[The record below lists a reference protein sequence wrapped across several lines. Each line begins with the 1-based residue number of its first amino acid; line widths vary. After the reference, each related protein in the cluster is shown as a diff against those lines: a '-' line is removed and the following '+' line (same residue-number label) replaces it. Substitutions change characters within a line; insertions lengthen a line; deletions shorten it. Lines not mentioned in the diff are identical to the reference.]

1 MKGKVLIK
9 APGEL
14 YSPTTEGVLVSADG
28 VRDYRLNKNQE
39 QINQEFEE
47 LINNYSGGT
56 SNLQTD
62 NYDITE
68 TENHYLRFANRI
80 FNSNIQF
87 GYVYWTPVKKYNIPY
102 FVNLISDE
110 IEVIEGA
117 PSPII
122 LLTGVYYSKSAKRFV
137 AQSKRNNTITYY
149 TEWEAFNSNDEKY
162 QFDSSSVYNA
172 IDLETDSLYYIDE
185 NTVCK
190 IRWDDDEHIT
200 ILVERNPSTQLLI
213 NAIPYEQLGTIG
225 FNAINVIRHRYN
237 LQGRTIDFSST
248 DDYFILKFEGGSFYN
263 GTVIGSNKVYLDLD
277 GIAPTQDWSVFEG
290 NFANYGTSYPTN
302 PHIGQTFFNTNLKKL
317 LVWDGNRWIDSNG
330 KLPIQNSG
338 TTLPTGLTNSDKG
351 TIFYKE
357 NDGLYYWNGSDWKSV
372 GQSGIIKVDELPE
385 SGKENIIYFNTSDG
399 IAYVWDDNEWK
410 PLSTPEEIHKG
421 TSAERPTDLTSEDE
435 GYMYYDTTLHK
446 PIFWNGE
453 QWIDANGNTPANK
466 RGTVLEL
473 PTNLTERDL
482 GYTFYNTDDEV
493 LLYYVQDSKGNDLWL
508 DSLQKDNYNY
518 TGNNYGIIEF
528 EKFLDDD
535 LIIYEFGQGTG
546 KEYYELQQNTVN
558 PVNEE
563 LTFKI
568 YAHKNNPYFVAILD
582 SDWETIGTG
591 TIFKPVKHEL
601 FCNWLEAPGVQSRIW
616 YEKTFGVTTAA
627 DVPYTTPYYKDKSTG
642 IIYRYNKNLHR
653 FEPVISTLTT
663 RGTTL
668 ERPKNLPVSASGV
681 FKYFDT
687 TVNKNLTYRQDSA
700 GNDLWFDDQNNN
712 YSIIEIY
719 GIISDV
725 DKDYKIGIV
734 DESNSASIGD
744 VSEGNMWLQDT
755 TLTTDPKYLYFVD
768 MRNYI
773 NYNSLFIACN
783 SEITELVL
791 QNIAQHQ
798 LKVYN
803 KWKGSD
809 VNHIVDSEYVQDEF
823 TIDTSYN
830 PQISHTS
837 IFHCISDDK
846 YYQYIGQN
854 LVEINL

>member
-1 MKGKVLIK
+1 MKGNVLIK

-28 VRDYRLNKNQE
+28 VKDYRLNKNQE

-68 TENHYLRFANRI
+68 TENHYLRFANRV

-110 IEVIEGA
+110 IEVIEGS
-117 PSPII
+117 PSSTI

-172 IDLETDSLYYIDE
+172 IDLETDSLYYIAE

-190 IRWDDDEHIT
+190 IRWDDNEHIT
-200 ILVERNPSTQLLI
+200 IVVRRNPSTQLLI

-225 FNAINVIRHRYN
+225 FNAINIIRHRYN

-263 GTVIGSNKVYLDLD
+263 GTVIGSNKVYLDLN

-290 NFANYGTSYPTN
+290 NFANYGTEYPTN

-317 LVWDGNRWIDSNG
+317 LVWDGNRWIDS
-330 KLPIQNSG
+330 
-338 TTLPTGLTNSDKG
+338 T
-351 TIFYKE
+351 
-357 NDGLYYWNGSDWKSV
+357 
-372 GQSGIIKVDELPE
+372 
-385 SGKENIIYFNTSDG
+385 
-399 IAYVWDDNEWK
+399 
-410 PLSTPEEIHKG
+410 TPEEIHKG

-508 DSLQKDNYNY
+508 DSLKKGEMASDYI
-518 TGNNYGIIEF
+518 GNNYGIIEF
-528 EKFLDDD
+528 ERFLDNDITIYDADD
-535 LIIYEFGQGTG
+535 SSGDNLSESWRLTLISLSDESD
-546 KEYYELQQNTVN
+546 
-558 PVNEE
+558 
-563 LTFKI
+563 FKI
-568 YAHKNNPYFVAILD
+568 YCYKDNPIFVAITD
-582 SDWETIGTG
+582 SDWDSIGKG
-591 TIFKPVKHEL
+591 TPWKKIQHKL
-601 FCNWLEAPGVQSRIW
+601 SNNWGEKQNIHNRIW
-616 YEKTFGVTTAA
+616 YEKRFDSINTV

-653 FEPVISTLTT
+653 FEPVISTLPT

-668 ERPKNLPVSASGV
+668 ERPKNLPASASGV

-687 TVNKNLTYRQDSA
+687 TVNKNLSYRQDSA

-744 VSEGNMWLQDT
+744 VSEGNMWMQNT
-755 TLTTDPKYLYFVD
+755 TLTADPKYLYFVD
-768 MRNYI
+768 MRKYL

-783 SEITELVL
+783 SEITELIL
-791 QNIAQHQ
+791 QNLNASRVN
-798 LKVYN
+798 VYN
-803 KWKGSD
+803 KWEGSTI
-809 VNHIVDSEYVQDEF
+809 NHIVDSEYVQDEF

>member
-1 MKGKVLIK
+1 MKGNVLIK

-80 FNSNIQF
+80 FNSNTQF

-117 PSPII
+117 PSSLI

-172 IDLETDSLYYIDE
+172 IDLETDSLYFIGE

-200 ILVERNPSTQLLI
+200 IVVRRNPSTQLLI
-213 NAIPYEQLGTIG
+213 NAIPYKQLGTVG

-237 LQGRTIDFSST
+237 LQGRTIDFSSA

-290 NFANYGTSYPTN
+290 NFANYGTEYPTN

-317 LVWDGNRWIDSNG
+317 LVWDGNHWIDS
-330 KLPIQNSG
+330 
-338 TTLPTGLTNSDKG
+338 T
-351 TIFYKE
+351 
-357 NDGLYYWNGSDWKSV
+357 
-372 GQSGIIKVDELPE
+372 
-385 SGKENIIYFNTSDG
+385 
-399 IAYVWDDNEWK
+399 
-410 PLSTPEEIHKG
+410 TPEEIHKG

-473 PTNLTERDL
+473 PTNLTQRDL

-508 DSLQKDNYNY
+508 DSLKKDDYNY

-535 LIIYEFGQGTG
+535 LTIYEFEQGTG
-546 KEYYELQQNTVN
+546 KEYYELQQNSI
-558 PVNEE
+558 NEE

-591 TIFKPVKHEL
+591 TIFKPVKHKL
-601 FCNWLEAPGVQSRIW
+601 FCNWLEASGIQNRIW
-616 YEKTFGVTTAA
+616 YEKAFGATTVV

-642 IIYRYNKNLHR
+642 IIYRYNKNTHR
-653 FEPVISTLTT
+653 FEPFISTLPT

-668 ERPKNLPVSASGV
+668 ERPKNLPASASGV

-734 DESNSASIGD
+734 DESNPAISIGD

-768 MRNYI
+768 MRNYR
-773 NYNSLFIACN
+773 NYNSLFVACN
-783 SEITELVL
+783 FEITELVL
-791 QNIAQHQ
+791 QNIAQNQ

-803 KWKGSD
+803 KWEGSTI
-809 VNHIVDSEYVQDEF
+809 NHIVDSEYVQDEF

-837 IFHCISDDK
+837 IFHCISDNK

>member
-47 LINNYSGGT
+47 LINNHSGGT

-110 IEVIEGA
+110 IEVIEDA
-117 PSPII
+117 PSSMI

-149 TEWEAFNSNDEKY
+149 TEWEAFNSNGEKY

-263 GTVIGSNKVYLDLD
+263 GTVIGSNKVYLDLN

-290 NFANYGTSYPTN
+290 NFANYGDTYPEN
-302 PHIGQTFFNTNLKKL
+302 PYIGQMFFNVEL
-317 LVWDGNRWIDSNG
+317 
-330 KLPIQNSG
+330 
-338 TTLPTGLTNSDKG
+338 DKPE
-351 TIFYKE
+351 F
-357 NDGLYYWNGSDWKSV
+357 WNGERWTSKS
-372 GQSGIIKVDELPE
+372 SC
-385 SGKENIIYFNTSDG
+385 
-399 IAYVWDDNEWK
+399 
-410 PLSTPEEIHKG
+410 EIHKG
-421 TSAERPTDLTSEDE
+421 TTSERPNDLTEEDE

-446 PIFWNGE
+446 PIFWNGNY
-453 QWIDANGNTPANK
+453 WTDANGNTPANK

-508 DSLQKDNYNY
+508 DSLEKGEMTSDYI
-518 TGNNYGIIEF
+518 GNNYGIIEF

-653 FEPVISTLTT
+653 FESVISTLTT

-734 DESNSASIGD
+734 NESHSASIGD

-755 TLTTDPKYLYFVD
+755 TLTTNPKYLYFVD

-791 QNIAQHQ
+791 QNIAPHQ

-803 KWKGSD
+803 KWKGSTI
-809 VNHIVDSEYVQDEF
+809 NHIVDSEYVQDEF